1 MLRYDKKYLI
11 KRSLLEIKIATEE
24 EIKYCYKIMSQTNEN
39 LSEED
44 FINLISQQIKNG
56 YKLIYVLENNEVI

>member
-44 FINLISQQIKNG
+44 FISLISQQIKNE
-56 YKLIYVLENNEVI
+56 YIIMSNLEMT